1 MSFFYLVDNN
11 WKSVW
16 AEGLS
21 TRQQTCCRCTLR
33 RVAALSFAVLQHHN
47 LIGEPEFNYCE
58 PFETTHFDSGRTN
71 VIHASLW
78 FGWYVLH
85 MFTFALTQNIT
96 NQTNTF
102 CKRLHTHK
110 HVYTFPRT
118 CQTPIRFDHTD
129 WTSLCLSCRCHCI
142 SWAKWGLPS
151 FGAWR
156 MWLKHGMVQVIIG
169 VWGPM
174 DESQGELATAF
185 WEILQFICSSA
196 RKWLDWNSFRILN
209 PAEGALISNAFF
221 FVVL

>member
-47 LIGEPEFNYCE
+47 LIGESEFDYCE

-110 HVYTFPRT
+110 HVYTVYTFTRT

-129 WTSLCLSCRCHCI
+129 RTSLCLSCRCHCI

-156 MWLKHGMVQVIIG
+156 MWLKHGMIQVILG

-174 DESQGELATAF
+174 DESQGKLATAF

-196 RKWLDWNSFRILN
+196 QKWLDWNSFI
-209 PAEGALISNAFF
+209 AEGALISKAVF